1 MAEVEVGRVSDYFA
15 RVEVAGIELTGDLSI
30 GDTIHIKGATT
41 DLTQSVDSMQ
51 IDRADVERAGASD
64 SIGIKVSERCR
75 SGDHVY
81 RVTD

>member
-1 MAEVEVGRVSDYFA
+1 MAEVEVGTVSDYFA
-15 RVEVAGIELTGDLSI
+15 RVEVAGIELTGDLSV

-51 IDRADVERAGASD
+51 IDRADVERAGAGD
-64 SIGIKVSERCR
+64 SIGIKVAERCR

>member
-51 IDRADVERAGASD
+51 IDRADVERAGAGD

-75 SGDHVY
+75 NGDHVY

>member
-15 RVEVAGIELTGDLSI
+15 RVEVAGIELTDDLSV
-30 GDTIHIKGATT
+30 GDAIHIKGATT

-51 IDRADVERAGASD
+51 IDRADVERAGVGD

-81 RVTD
+81 RVAD

>member
-15 RVEVAGIELTGDLSI
+15 RVEVAGIELAGDLSV
-30 GDTIHIKGATT
+30 GAAIHIKGATT

-51 IDRADVERAGASD
+51 IDRADVEGAGAGD
-64 SIGIKVSERCR
+64 SIGIKVAERCR